1 LKDGSETVGKEVKR
15 IGTCSWERNFGILI
29 SICLE
34 WGDRVD
40 DELLRGI
47 EEMES
52 EVDELLRLREL
63 ESVGRWERGERER
76 VLIELRSKLRF
87 EILLELESE
96 SVGKVSKVDLIVER
110 KEEEGSDWE
119 GKWRKSREGVDSFE
133 NLIDSG
139 EKTSWR
145 RR

>member
-1 LKDGSETVGKEVKR
+1 MKDGSETVGKEVKR

-40 DELLRGI
+40 DELLREI

-63 ESVGRWERGERER
+63 E
-76 VLIELRSKLRF
+76 
-87 EILLELESE
+87 
-96 SVGKVSKVDLIVER
+96 
-110 KEEEGSDWE
+110 
-119 GKWRKSREGVDSFE
+119 
-133 NLIDSG
+133 
-139 EKTSWR
+139 
-145 RR
+145 

>member
-1 LKDGSETVGKEVKR
+1 VKR

-40 DELLRGI
+40 DELLREI

-63 ESVGRWERGERER
+63 E
-76 VLIELRSKLRF
+76 
-87 EILLELESE
+87 
-96 SVGKVSKVDLIVER
+96 
-110 KEEEGSDWE
+110 
-119 GKWRKSREGVDSFE
+119 
-133 NLIDSG
+133 
-139 EKTSWR
+139 
-145 RR
+145 